1 MADKKKD
8 KATSTRRA
16 AFSAAALGLA
26 GAASAG
32 AAETWHP
39 KKERV
44 GGPIRSGNL
53 LFLSGIGGW
62 YPDRRP
68 EGPGDAGQQTGDAL
82 TIMKNAL
89 EKAGSSMDNVL
100 KVQVSLVD
108 PENNWEPMNKVYETF
123 FKDPR
128 PVRSYFGA
136 TGFRRKGQLLQIDC
150 IAYVD

>member
-1 MADKKKD
+1 MAENKKD
-8 KATSTRRA
+8 DKSSRRA
-16 AFSAAALGLA
+16 ALTAAALGLA

-39 KKERV
+39 KKESV
-44 GGPIRSGNL
+44 GGPMRSGNL

-62 YPDRRP
+62 YPERRP
-68 EGPGDAGQQTGDAL
+68 EGPGDVRQQIGDAL
-82 TIMKNAL
+82 TIMKEAL
-89 EKAGSSMDNVL
+89 ARAGSTMDNVL

-108 PENNWEPMNKVYETF
+108 PENNFDPMNEVYNTF
-123 FKDPR
+123 FAAPR

-136 TGFRRKGQLLQIDC
+136 TGFRRKGQLLQVDC